1 MATYTSIQ
9 SQRIF
14 NEWAQLP
21 ISSDELQ
28 EKIKARQQK
37 IFPSTQP
44 LPGASSLLTALSK
57 TTNPPMHIAL
67 ATSSHAANFELKTK
81 HLQDL
86 FSVFSEEHRVKG
98 DDPRIPQG
106 RGKPAPDIYLLALE
120 TINQRLRACGEAE
133 VYPEECLVFED
144 AVPGVEAGRRA
155 GMQVVW
161 CPHEGLLKEYKGREK
176 EVLAGLMGE
185 HKDDGEGAGIV
196 RDVKDDVEGKE
207 ERTHRRIEG
216 KPGEIDDGWALLLKS
231 LEDFPF
237 EWYGIEK
244 VASL

>member
-1 MATYTSIQ
+1 M
-9 SQRIF
+9 
-14 NEWAQLP
+14 
-21 ISSDELQ
+21 
-28 EKIKARQQK
+28 
-37 IFPSTQP
+37 
-44 LPGASSLLTALSK
+44 
-57 TTNPPMHIAL
+57 
-67 ATSSHAANFELKTK
+67 
-81 HLQDL
+81 
-86 FSVFSEEHRVKG
+86 
-98 DDPRIPQG
+98 
-106 RGKPAPDIYLLALE
+106 
-120 TINQRLRACGEAE
+120 
-133 VYPEECLVFED
+133 VFED